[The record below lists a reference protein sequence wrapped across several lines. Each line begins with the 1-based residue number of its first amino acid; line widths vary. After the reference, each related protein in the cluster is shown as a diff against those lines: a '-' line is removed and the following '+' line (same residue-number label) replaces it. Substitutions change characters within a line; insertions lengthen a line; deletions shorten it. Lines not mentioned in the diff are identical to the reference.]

1 MDPRLLD
8 YYNRE
13 LAYMRE
19 LGAEFAQQHPK
30 IAGRLGMSGIDVA
43 DPYVERLFEGF
54 AFLAGRIHLKM
65 DAEFPRF
72 SQRLLEMVYPH
83 YLRPTPA
90 MGVVRFTPSF
100 TEGGAPDAF
109 RIPRHSLLRAP
120 VAPGQSTGCQFR
132 TAHEVT
138 LLPLGLT
145 DARMEGVAA
154 PLLKSHIPA
163 RKTVRSHLRLSFAV
177 QSTQGVQ
184 EARPLKAER
193 ISLYIGGPADRASQ
207 LLELIGGRLLGAV
220 LSWQDKSGEQERWL
234 PPTAITCDGY
244 SEDEALLPYGNRS
257 FSGYR
262 ILHEYF
268 ACPDRFRFFSI
279 NGLRDILATMQAR
292 EFTVTL
298 LFEQTANRLEKLIT
312 KDDFELHCTPIIN
325 LFPLRGDRVDI
336 SMAQFEHH
344 LLASRTQPLDYEVH
358 TVSRIYGYTE
368 SNAEQQSFR
377 PLLETL
383 GRHAT
388 DRAEGFFT
396 VRREPRLLSETA
408 KRSGSRTGYIGSEV
422 FVQLVDQHDAPYSH
436 HLERI
441 APELLCTNRDL
452 PLLVPSGGAN
462 DLELALSAP
471 ISEIT
476 ILGGL
481 TPPVPAV
488 AERDITWRLISHLH
502 LNYYIL
508 TNLNAT
514 DGAQAMR
521 DLLGLYS
528 PLGRRGIE
536 GQSESV
542 RYMSIEPM
550 VCRMPQRGPIVFGR
564 GITVNATVDATAFA
578 GYSPWLFGAVLEQ
591 FITRHVSINSA
602 SQFKLT
608 TLQQGLFAEYPVRQ
622 GARPIA

>member
-30 IAGRLGMSGIDVA
+30 IAGRLGMNGIEVA

-54 AFLAGRIHLKM
+54 AFMAARIHLKM

-90 MGVVRFTPSF
+90 MGIVRFTPNF
-100 TEGGAPDAF
+100 TEGDVADAF
-109 RIPRHSLLRAP
+109 RIPRHTVLRAP
-120 VAPGQSTGCQFR
+120 IAPRQTTSCQFR

-138 LLPLGLT
+138 LLPLVLT
-145 DARMEGVAA
+145 EARVEGVAA
-154 PLLKSHIPA
+154 PLPTTDIPA
-163 RKTVRSHLRLSFAV
+163 RKTVRGHLRLSFAP
-177 QSTQGVQ
+177 QKQQGIKSPN
-184 EARPLKAER
+184 ADR
-193 ISLYIGGPADRASQ
+193 ISLYIGGPADRASH

-220 LSWQDKSGEQERWL
+220 LTWHDTGGERHRWL
-234 PPTAITCDGY
+234 PPAAITCDGY
-244 SEDEALLPYGNRS
+244 AEDQALLPYGNRS

-262 ILHEYF
+262 LLHEYF

-279 NGLRDILATMQAR
+279 NGVRDALTAASGKA
-292 EFTVTL
+292 FTVTL
-298 LFEQTANRLEKLIT
+298 LFEQAAAWLEKLVT

-325 LFPLRGDRVDI
+325 LFPLRGDRMEI
-336 SMAQFEHH
+336 SMGQFEHH
-344 LLASRTQPLDYEVH
+344 LLGSRTAPLDYEIH
-358 TVSRIYGYTE
+358 TVSRIHGFTD
-368 SNAEQQSFR
+368 SNAEQQMFR

-383 GRHAT
+383 GRHTA
-388 DRAEGFFT
+388 DHAEGFFT
-396 VRREPRLLSETA
+396 VRREPRLLSQAA
-408 KRSGSRTGYIGSEV
+408 KRSGSRSGYIGSEV
-422 FVQLVDQHDAPYSH
+422 FVQLVDQHDAPYRHS
-436 HLERI
+436 LARI
-441 APELLCTNRDL
+441 TPEMLCTNRDL
-452 PLLVPSGGAN
+452 PLLVSCGSAS
-462 DLELALSAP
+462 DLQLTVSAP
-471 ISEIT
+471 VGALT

-481 TPPVPAV
+481 TPPVPAT

-502 LNYYIL
+502 LNYHTL
-508 TNLNAT
+508 TDLNAT

-536 GQSESV
+536 GQAESV
-542 RYMSIEPM
+542 RFMSVEPM
-550 VCRMPQRGPIVFGR
+550 VCRVPQPGPIVFGR
-564 GITVNATVDATAFA
+564 GVAVQATVDATAFA

-591 FITRHVSINSA
+591 FITRHVSINS
-602 SQFKLT
+602 STRFKLA
-608 TLQQGLFAEYPVRQ
+608 TLQQGPFADYPVRQ

>member
-30 IAGRLGMSGIDVA
+30 IAGRLGMSGIEVA

-54 AFLAGRIHLKM
+54 AFLAARIHLKM

-90 MGVVRFTPSF
+90 MGIVRFTHNF
-100 TEGGAPDAF
+100 TGGGAADAF
-109 RIPRHSLLRAP
+109 RIPRHTILRAP
-120 VAPGQSTGCQFR
+120 VAPRQTTACQFR
-132 TAHEVT
+132 TAHEVI
-138 LLPLGLT
+138 LLPLALT
-145 DARMEGVAA
+145 EAKVEGPAA
-154 PLLKSHIPA
+154 PLPNTNIPA
-163 RKTVRSHLRLSFAV
+163 RKTVRSHLRLSFV
-177 QSTQGVQ
+177 TKNDQGIQSA
-184 EARPLKAER
+184 EADR
-193 ISLYIGGPADRASQ
+193 ISLYINGPSDRASH

-220 LSWQDKSGEQERWL
+220 LSWRDKGGDQYRWL

-244 SEDEALLPYGNRS
+244 REDQALLPYGNRS

-262 ILHEYF
+262 LLHEYF
-268 ACPDRFRFFSI
+268 VCPDRFRFFSI
-279 NGLRDILATMQAR
+279 NGIRDILATVSAQ

-298 LFEQTANRLEKLIT
+298 LFEQAAAQLEKLVT
-312 KDDFELHCTPIIN
+312 KDDFELYCTPVIN
-325 LFPLRGDRVDI
+325 LFPLRGDRVDV

-344 LLASRTQPLDYEVH
+344 LLASRTAPLDYEIH
-358 TVSRIYGYTE
+358 TVSRMYGYTE
-368 SNAEQQSFR
+368 SNAEQQMFR

-388 DRAEGFFT
+388 DHAEGFFT

-408 KRSGSRTGYIGSEV
+408 RRSGSRTGYIGSEV
-422 FVQLVDQHDAPYSH
+422 FVQLVDQHDAPFSH
-436 HLERI
+436 HLARI
-441 APELLCTNRDL
+441 APEMLCTNRDL
-452 PLLVPSGGAN
+452 PLLVSSGGAN
-462 DLELALSAP
+462 DLEMTASAP
-471 ISEIT
+471 ISAIT
-476 ILGGL
+476 ILGQL
-481 TPPVPAV
+481 TPPVPAM
-488 AERDITWRLISHLH
+488 AEHDITWRLISHLH
-502 LNYYIL
+502 LNYHTL
-508 TNLNAT
+508 TDLSAA

-528 PLGRRGIE
+528 PLGRHGIE
-536 GQSESV
+536 GQADSV
-542 RYMSIEPM
+542 RFMSVEPM

-564 GITVNATVDATAFA
+564 GVAVNATVDATAFA

-591 FITRHVSINSA
+591 FVTRHVSSNS
-602 SQFKLT
+602 STQFKLS
-608 TLQQGLFAEYPVRQ
+608 TLQQGPFAEYPIRQ